1 MKDFL
6 PIYLCSKPLNRI
18 RDRSHNGLDPRF
30 ITLAKLLARKA
41 AQRDHA
47 RDCAAADNT
56 ASNKGEDHD

>member
-6 PIYLCSKPLNRI
+6 PIYLCSKPLNRMT
-18 RDRSHNGLDPRF
+18 DQSHNGPDPRF

-47 RDCAAADNT
+47 RDCAKANHATKN
-56 ASNKGEDHD
+56 GEDND